1 MKFIVDAQLP
11 LKLAV
16 ALQAAGHDAIHTLS
30 LPDKNRSSDTFI
42 TRLADSEGRV
52 VISKDAD
59 FVTSH
64 IVNGSPVRL
73 LQISTGNLPNSVL
86 LPLVIGNLHRI
97 GAAFQAVAYVEL
109 TASTMVAHS

>member
-16 ALQAAGHDAIHTLS
+16 ALNAAGHDTVHTLN
-30 LPDKNRSSDTFI
+30 LPDKNRSSDSFI
-42 TRLADSEGRV
+42 ARLADSEGRV

-64 IVNGSPVRL
+64 IVNESPRHL

-86 LPLVIGNLHRI
+86 LPLVVDNLARI
-97 GAAFQAVAYVEL
+97 EAAFESVAYVEL
-109 TASTMVAHS
+109 TANSLIAHA

>member
-11 LKLAV
+11 LKLAS
-16 ALQAAGHDAIHTLS
+16 ALTAAGHDAVHTLN
-30 LPDKNRSSDTFI
+30 LPDKNRSSDTCI

-64 IVNGSPVRL
+64 IVHGSPLRL
-73 LQISTGNLPNSVL
+73 LQISTGNMPNAIL
-86 LPLVIGNLHRI
+86 LPLVLRHLDRI
-97 GAAFQAVAYVEL
+97 ESTFESVAYVEL
-109 TASTMVAHS
+109 TTSTIIAHA

>member
-16 ALQAAGHDAIHTLS
+16 ALTAAGHDAVHTLN

-42 TRLADSEGRV
+42 TRLADSEGRAV
-52 VISKDAD
+52 VSKDAD

-64 IVNGSPVRL
+64 VVNGTPLRL
-73 LQISTGNLPNSVL
+73 LQISTGNLKNSIL
-86 LPLVIGNLHRI
+86 LPLVLSNLDRI
-97 GAAFQAVAYVEL
+97 EAAFNSVAHVEL
-109 TASTMVAHS
+109 TASTMIAHA

>member
-16 ALQAAGHDAIHTLS
+16 ALTAAGHDAVHTLS
-30 LPDKNRSSDTFI
+30 LPDKNRCSDTFI
-42 TRLADSEGRV
+42 TRLADSEGRI

-64 IVNGSPVRL
+64 IVNETPRRL
-73 LQISTGNLPNSVL
+73 LQISTGNLRNSAL
-86 LPLVIGNLHRI
+86 LPLILGNLDRI
-97 GAAFQAVAYVEL
+97 EAAFESVAYVEIS
-109 TASTMVAHS
+109 ARSMIAHA

>member
-16 ALQAAGHDAIHTLS
+16 ALNSAGHDAVHTLN

-42 TRLADSEGRV
+42 TRLADSDARI

-64 IVNGSPVRL
+64 MVNRSPLRL
-73 LQISTGNLPNSVL
+73 LQIYREFAKLSF
-86 LPLVIGNLHRI
+86 
-97 GAAFQAVAYVEL
+97 AAADFEQSGPY
-109 TASTMVAHS
+109 

>member
-1 MKFIVDAQLP
+1 MKFVVDAQLP

-16 ALQAAGHDAIHTLS
+16 ALTAAGHDAVHTLN

-42 TRLADSEGRV
+42 SRIADSEARI

-64 IVNGSPVRL
+64 IVN
-73 LQISTGNLPNSVL
+73 
-86 LPLVIGNLHRI
+86 
-97 GAAFQAVAYVEL
+97 
-109 TASTMVAHS
+109 